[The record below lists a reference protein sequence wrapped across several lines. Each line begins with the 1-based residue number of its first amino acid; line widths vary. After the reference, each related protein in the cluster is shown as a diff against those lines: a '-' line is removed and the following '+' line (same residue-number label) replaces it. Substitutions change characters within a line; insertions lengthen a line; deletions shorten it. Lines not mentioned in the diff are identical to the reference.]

1 LLSARQVK
9 EGFYFKHVLE
19 GLLRANTKDRSEFYK
34 TMLNQGVFS
43 INEVREKEDMNP
55 VDGGDIHLVPMNMI
69 SLEFAGDKPE
79 EKAESIPPKPV
90 VPGGDVTDKNQ
101 SGRAMRLIENNNRGV
116 VK

>member
-1 LLSARQVK
+1 
-9 EGFYFKHVLE
+9 
-19 GLLRANTKDRSEFYK
+19 
-34 TMLNQGVFS
+34 
-43 INEVREKEDMNP
+43 
-55 VDGGDIHLVPMNMI
+55 MI

-90 VPGGDVTDKNQ
+90 VPGEDVTDKNQ